1 MKKCPDC
8 AEDVRAEARKCRFC
22 GFAFSESRAVDPEP
36 PQPDAGSACAPTAP
50 DQFST
55 PVPSRL
61 KAASG
66 APSGA
71 LKNSAVRT
79 SKYGWLILAGFAI
92 GIFLLIKIDNTAPF
106 PSTGKETVTQKD
118 RKEKS
123 ASVGRTENAIGIDTW
138 GCATF
143 EAMVLRAGSA
153 MPSVAGCI
161 DLDSGRRVI
170 GPLEIKT
177 YRYGIKFA
185 RIEVPGKG
193 ELWTFFN
200 HLAK

>member
-1 MKKCPDC
+1 VLKSS
-8 AEDVRAEARKCRFC
+8 
-22 GFAFSESRAVDPEP
+22 AF
-36 PQPDAGSACAPTAP
+36 
-50 DQFST
+50 
-55 PVPSRL
+55 
-61 KAASG
+61 
-66 APSGA
+66 
-71 LKNSAVRT
+71 RT

-92 GIFLLIKIDNTAPF
+92 GIFFLVIIDNTSPRA
-106 PSTGKETVTQKD
+106 SAGKQTVIEKD
-118 RKEKS
+118 REGKA
-123 ASVGRTENAIGIDTW
+123 ASVGRTANTISVDTW

-143 EAMVLRAGSA
+143 DAMVLRAGSA

-177 YRYGIKFA
+177 YRYGVKFA

-193 ELWTFFN
+193 ELWTFFS